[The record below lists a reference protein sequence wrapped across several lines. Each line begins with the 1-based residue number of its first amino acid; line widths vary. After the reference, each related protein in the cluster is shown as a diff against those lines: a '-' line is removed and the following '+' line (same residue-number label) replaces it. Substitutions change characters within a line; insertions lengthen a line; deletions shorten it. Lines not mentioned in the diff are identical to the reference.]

1 MPPPSAVI
9 CEICGGK
16 YSKHSLAI
24 HQKACVKK
32 REEST
37 DFCPVCDQL
46 VSNDEYGKHVE
57 ECKRV
62 NAPLLKEK
70 KAKAAAEQKAV
81 NNAKKGSNTNGTA
94 PINGLQGNTVGSAAA
109 INATATAI
117 AETQGEKPGSS
128 QQQKRSKIPE
138 SVLRRLEAA
147 KAGGPNKK
155 PLSVEEQLATRLG
168 ESCHACGTKIA
179 CVLCVDCHTVYCN
192 DCCEMIHEVNKALSN
207 HKPVMKEVSIPL
219 KWQRNYP

>member
-1 MPPPSAVI
+1 MPPPIAVI

-16 YSKHSLAI
+16 FSRHSLAI
-24 HQKACVKK
+24 HQKACVVK
-32 REEST
+32 REQST

-70 KAKAAAEQKAV
+70 KAKAAAEQKA
-81 NNAKKGSNTNGTA
+81 NNNTKKGTN
-94 PINGLQGNTVGSAAA
+94 PINGLQGNTVGSQNAKD
-109 INATATAI
+109 ATAAAI
-117 AETQGEKPGSS
+117 AETQSEKPSSS
-128 QQQKRSKIPE
+128 QQQKRSKVPE

-147 KAGGPNKK
+147 KNGTGNKK
-155 PLSVEEQLATRLG
+155 PLTVEEQLALRIGNEQCL
-168 ESCHACGTKIA
+168 ACGQKVA
-179 CVLCVDCHTVYCN
+179 CVICVDCHTVYCN

-207 HKPVMKEVSIPL
+207 HKPILKEVSISIFL
-219 KWQRNYP
+219 IIKE